1 MELVRPHNLS
11 EFKGKKEIK
20 DNVSVYIK
28 SSLKNNTTL
37 DHCLFYGLAGTGKTT
52 LALIIANELNQKIK
66 IVQGG
71 NIQKPTD
78 IINIV
83 LSLHEKDVLFIDEIH
98 AINPQVVELL
108 YSITEDF
115 AIDINLGKDFN
126 SKLTRVKIPHFT
138 LVGAT
143 TNLGKIPRA
152 FEERFGIIIYFGP
165 YRKEEILEIIN
176 FYCKKYKIEISDKD
190 KDLIAANSKGIPR
203 IANKIIRRVK
213 DFKSIDDKVSIKT
226 ILKRLGI
233 IKNGINELDLKYL
246 ESLNE
251 FNSPVGIKTISHAI
265 MIDENTIEQ
274 KIEPYLIQL
283 KYINKTSK
291 GRCLTDNGKNFLAKI

>member
-11 EFKGKKEIK
+11 EFKGKKDIK
-20 DNVSVYIK
+20 DNISVYTK
-28 SSLKNNTTL
+28 SSLINNTTL
-37 DHCLFYGLAGTGKTT
+37 DHCLFYGLPGTGKTT

-83 LSLHEKDVLFIDEIH
+83 LSLHEKDILFIDEIH
-98 AINPQVVELL
+98 AINPQVIELL

-126 SKLTRVKIPHFT
+126 SKLTRVKIPRFT
-138 LVGAT
+138 LIGAT
-143 TNLGKIPRA
+143 SNLGRVPRA
-152 FEERFGIIIYFGP
+152 FEERFGIIIYFGT
-165 YRKEEILEIIN
+165 YNKNEILEIIN
-176 FYCKKYKIEISDKD
+176 FYCKKYKIQISDKD
-190 KDLIAANSKGIPR
+190 KNLVATNCKGIPR
-203 IANKIIRRVK
+203 VVNKIIRRIK
-213 DFKSIDDKVSIKT
+213 DFKTIDDNLSIKT

-251 FNSPVGIKTISHAI
+251 FNTPVGIKTISDAI
-265 MIDENTIEQ
+265 MIDESTIEQ
-274 KIEPYLIQL
+274 KVEPYLIQL
-283 KYINKTSK
+283 KYIIKTSK
-291 GRCLTDNGKNFLAKI
+291 GRCLTANGKDFLAKI